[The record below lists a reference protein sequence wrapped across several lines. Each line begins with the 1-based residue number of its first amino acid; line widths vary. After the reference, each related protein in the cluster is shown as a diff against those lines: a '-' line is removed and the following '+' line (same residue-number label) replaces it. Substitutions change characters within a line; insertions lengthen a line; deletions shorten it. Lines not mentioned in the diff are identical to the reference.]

1 MELNQDFKEFIQL
14 LNEKQVEYLVVGG
27 YAVAFHGY
35 PRYTGDIDIW
45 VAISKEN
52 AEKVIQVLK
61 DFGFGSLAISEED
74 FLKQDLVIQLGY
86 EPIRIDILTSL
97 TALSFAECY
106 DFAVLANLDDLLV
119 KFINLENLKKN
130 KLATGRQKDLG
141 DIENLPEK

>member
-52 AEKVIQVLK
+52 AEKVMQVLK

-141 DIENLPEK
+141 DVENLPEK

>member
-1 MELNQDFKEFIQL
+1 

-45 VAISKEN
+45 IAISKEN
-52 AEKVIQVLK
+52 AEKVMQVLK

-106 DFAVLANLDDLLV
+106 DCAVLANLDDLLV

-141 DIENLPEK
+141 DVENLPEK

>member
-1 MELNQDFKEFIQL
+1 

-52 AEKVIQVLK
+52 AEKVMQVLK

>member
-52 AEKVIQVLK
+52 AEKVMQVLK
-61 DFGFGSLAISEED
+61 DFGFGSLGISEED

-141 DIENLPEK
+141 DVENLP